1 MDQFLIDINSSLHQ
15 RNKSPKTRS
24 FDKTRNVEIEKKHI
38 WTVRGIPYW
47 RGKKLCQMTSL

>member
-38 WTVRGIPYW
+38 
-47 RGKKLCQMTSL
+47 